1 MLLFVDHYRLRSTR
15 KRIVEAMALLI
26 LIIQTKY
33 WAELINLNFTCFRHH
48 RLVEFFKSLTL
59 RLITK
64 QGMVLLKSRALRGIR
79 AEKVSS
85 GFEEGVA

>member
-26 LIIQTKY
+26 LRIQTKFR
-33 WAELINLNFTCFRHH
+33 AEFINLNFTCFGHH
-48 RLVEFFKSLTL
+48 RLVEFFKSLAL

-64 QGMVLLKSRALRGIR
+64 QGMVLLKGRAFRGIR

>member
-1 MLLFVDHYRLRSTR
+1 
-15 KRIVEAMALLI
+15 MALLI

-33 WAELINLNFTCFRHH
+33 WAEFINLNFTCFGHH

-64 QGMVLLKSRALRGIR
+64 QGMVLLKSRAVRGIR

>member
-1 MLLFVDHYRLRSTR
+1 
-15 KRIVEAMALLI
+15 MALLI
-26 LIIQTKY
+26 LIIQTKFR
-33 WAELINLNFTCFRHH
+33 AEFINLNFTCFRHH

-64 QGMVLLKSRALRGIR
+64 QGMVLLQGRAFGGIR

-85 GFEEGVA
+85 GFEEGVAE